1 MSDSVVVTRSPGLV
15 EISIHRP
22 ERKNAIDEAMYVAL
36 ADAFETAERDASV
49 RVLLVTGSEE
59 VFTAGNDLGDFA
71 ANPPRDADFPTFRF
85 MRAVIGSTKIVVAGV
100 AGLAVGIGTTLLLH
114 CDLVVAGRGA
124 RFMMPFVGLGL
135 VPEFASSRLLPEL
148 IGRRRAA
155 RHLLL
160 GDPIDAET
168 AYGLGL
174 VSELVDDGTVLA
186 AARDVARRLLD
197 KPPLALARARALTLP
212 DAAALNAVIA
222 REAAVFGECLA
233 GPEFAEAARAFFEKR
248 PPRFAS
254 SEGR

>member
-1 MSDSVVVTRSPGLV
+1 MSDFITVTRTPGLIEV
-15 EISIHRP
+15 AIRRP
-22 ERKNAIDEAMYVAL
+22 ERKNAINEAMYVAL
-36 ADAFETAERDASV
+36 AEAFEAAERDASV
-49 RVLLVTGSEE
+49 RIVLVTGSEE
-59 VFTAGNDLGDFA
+59 VFTAGNDLGDFV
-71 ANPPRDADFPTFRF
+71 ANPPRGADFPTFRF
-85 MRAVIGSTKIVVAGV
+85 MRAVTASTKVIVAGV

-148 IGRRRAA
+148 MGRRRAA

-168 AYGLGL
+168 AYACGL
-174 VSELVDDGTVLA
+174 VSELVDDGAVLA
-186 AARDVARRLLD
+186 AAHDTARRLLE
-197 KPPLALARARALTLP
+197 KPPLALGRARALIASDSADL
-212 DAAALNAVIA
+212 DAVIE

-248 PPRFAS
+248 PAKFAPI
-254 SEGR
+254 EA